1 MYVARSY
8 SCLVIGGEGEGSAEY
23 ATECHI
29 FNFMENYMYL
39 KNPKFM
45 FKHKP
50 KVAMPLLNMRSV
62 NHERKITQNSYPH
75 VGIMCFVFCLI
86 LTLEPTVLHL

>member
-8 SCLVIGGEGEGSAEY
+8 SCLVIGGEGEWVAEY
-23 ATECHI
+23 VTECHI

-39 KNPKFM
+39 KILKFM
-45 FKHKP
+45 FKQKP

-62 NHERKITQNSYPH
+62 NQERKSPRTD
-75 VGIMCFVFCLI
+75 I
-86 LTLEPTVLHL
+86 LM

>member
-50 KVAMPLLNMRSV
+50 KVAMTLLNMRSV
-62 NHERKITQNSYPH
+62 NHERKSPRTVILMSVSYTH
-75 VGIMCFVFCLI
+75 
-86 LTLEPTVLHL
+86 LTLPTICSV